1 MGRSRVTLA
10 GVVALVV
17 ASMAGAPST
26 GDAAAVSAPPDC
38 NPAGVVLSQ
47 APDGRVDACLRVGEL
62 APGPHMIS
70 LQDLLEFGPPPRK
83 FPPPGVKRG
92 VKPTPPPAEPV
103 VLLSLSPSSG
113 GPGTIVTVRG
123 HLTRPFHPRDSHPNL
138 CWDGCQNG
146 LNYDDPPVRW
156 TSPTAFRTRIIVP
169 AAPWIEGGPAR
180 VAPLVS
186 GDYRVAIQ
194 CVREG
199 RACASVTEGTA
210 TFHLRVTRP
219 PAWCRTQSTCARLRV
234 TPAHALPGQVVR
246 VTGFAPLAAGE
257 TPIASFPP
265 YQIVLTRRRTREPE
279 VRFTGRDGVREATV
293 GLGALDVEPAPRYAD
308 LRDVTPLAQ
317 VSDGVPQI
325 SADPANPGTVA
336 WCAGTTIGMSGAG
349 GATPI
354 PSATARTTL
363 RAMGFSFRFDPDV
376 TCAAVAPL
384 ASSAGVPAGLAAA
397 FDVTTAAGAPPFY
410 LAVLVTRDN
419 GQTWTP
425 IPVPPGSGP
434 AGFGGFRYT
443 GASLQAVFGVS
454 LKGAPTA
461 YPEFSLSRAVTEVL
475 SADGQSWSQAPLGC
489 PPVGPCVTFGPYR
502 PGNCAMNGS
511 TQTLLRSADGGR
523 RWTPQGFPDPV
534 QACGEAELAA
544 LSATSGLLV
553 DSTSAY
559 PVLRTTD
566 GGATWRDVALP
577 RRGGDG
583 DLTVLPDGSL
593 LMSHGVQYVGRWK
606 LLRHG
611 GRAWCELRTPSP
623 ALQRRSQVSAP
634 VVISGALWWLSTP
647 PENPDAAPTVNQLP
661 LSALSC

>member
-47 APDGRVDACLRVGEL
+47 APDGRVDACLRVGDL

-83 FPPPGVKRG
+83 FLPPGVKRG
-92 VKPTPPPAEPV
+92 VRPTPPSEPAV
-103 VLLSLSPSSG
+103 SLSLSPSSG

-123 HLTRPFHPRDSHPNL
+123 RLTPPFHPRDSHPNL

-146 LNYDDPPVRW
+146 LDYDDPPVRW
-156 TSPTAFRTRIIVP
+156 TSPTAFRTRIIAP
-169 AAPWIEGGPAR
+169 AAPWIEGGPVR

-194 CVREG
+194 CVREV

-219 PAWCRTQSTCARLRV
+219 TAWCRTQSTCARLRV
-234 TPAHALPGQVVR
+234 TPAHAVPGQVVR

-265 YQIVLTRRRTREPE
+265 YQMVLTRRRPREHE

-317 VSDGVPQI
+317 VSDSVPQI

-336 WCAGTTIGMSGAG
+336 WCAGTTIEMSGPG

-363 RAMGFSFRFDPDV
+363 QAMGFSFRFEPDV

-425 IPVPPGSGP
+425 SPVPPGSGP
-434 AGFGGFRYT
+434 AGFGGFRYA

-461 YPEFSLSRAVTEVL
+461 YPEFSLTRAVTEVL
-475 SADGQSWSQAPLGC
+475 SADGQSWSPAPLGC
-489 PPVGPCVTFGPYR
+489 PPVGPCVTFGPVA
-502 PGNCAMNGS
+502 PGNCAMNG
-511 TQTLLRSADGGR
+511 TIQTLLRSTSGGR
-523 RWTPQGFPDPV
+523 GWTSLDFPSPV
-534 QACGEAELAA
+534 QDCGESELV
-544 LSATSGLLV
+544 ATSPRSELLV
-553 DSTSAY
+553 DSLGTD

-566 GGATWRDVALP
+566 GGATWHDVAIP
-577 RRGGDG
+577 RSPRGNI
-583 DLTVLPDGSL
+583 TVLPDGRL
-593 LMSHGVQYVGRWK
+593 LLAHGLGYSGPWK
-606 LLRHG
+606 LLRR
-611 GRAWCELRTPSP
+611 GRPAWCDMTTPS
-623 ALQRRSQVSAP
+623 AAVQRRTQITPVTVIGDDVWWLTGPPDDPSGAPAVNRLPVSA
-634 VVISGALWWLSTP
+634 LT
-647 PENPDAAPTVNQLP
+647 
-661 LSALSC
+661 C